1 MKKYNFD
8 CKLFRQ
14 IGNISKMIKYGYL
27 DDKHIIG
34 ENIQYDKNKKNYYK
48 VFKSNKKSKLTIFFV
63 HGGGWWQGSP
73 SLYSGVGKFFAKK
86 GFTTVIVGYR
96 LVPKFTYPAQIEDCF
111 KALNHYIN
119 NNYNNEQL
127 VIGGY
132 SAGSELASHLVFDLK
147 RQDVYKINPSILKG
161 FFSIAGVL
169 DFTKCSSRSSKKLIK
184 NYLNG
189 KDQLYCNPIGMI
201 SSKYSNIPVL
211 CIHGDKD
218 SLINV
223 ENSISFSTR
232 LNNNATL
239 KIIKDIDHEHAIDTV
254 RGPGN
259 SYSNFVID
267 FLNKIAVSKEV
278 N

>member
-14 IGNISKMIKYGYL
+14 VGNVYKMIKYGYL
-27 DDKHIIG
+27 DDKHIKG
-34 ENIQYDKNKKNYYK
+34 ESIQYGNNKKNYYK

-86 GFTTVIVGYR
+86 GYNTVIVGYR
-96 LVPKFTYPAQIEDCF
+96 LVPKFTYPSQIDDCF
-111 KALNHYIN
+111 EALKHYIN
-119 NNYNNEQL
+119 NHCNNEHL

-132 SAGSELASHLVFDLK
+132 SAGSELASHLVFDLD
-147 RQDVYKINPSILKG
+147 RQNKYKISPSILKG

-169 DFTKCSSRSSKKLIK
+169 DFTKCNSRASKKLIR

-189 KDQLYCNPIGMI
+189 IDQFYCNPISMI
-201 SSKYSNIPVL
+201 NSKYSNIPVL
-211 CIHGDKD
+211 FIHGDKD

-223 ENSISFSTR
+223 ENSISFSKR
-232 LNNNATL
+232 LNNNSSL
-239 KIIKDIDHEHAIDTV
+239 KIIKGIDHEHAIDIV

-259 SYSNFVID
+259 LYSSYIFD
-267 FLNKIAVSKEV
+267 FFDKIAINKEV